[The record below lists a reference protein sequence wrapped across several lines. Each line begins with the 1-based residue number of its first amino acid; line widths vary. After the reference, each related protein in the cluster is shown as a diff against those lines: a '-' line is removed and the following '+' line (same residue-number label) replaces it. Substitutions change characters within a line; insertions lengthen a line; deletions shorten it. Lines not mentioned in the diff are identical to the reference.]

1 MARKAKIEI
10 QNTDRD
16 GNQTEVSKKI
26 TPTQAARAMKASGA
40 KAPRSVFAGGRG
52 RRPNAMG
59 GRGPKGAGR
68 GQNGAVSCFARGRP
82 QDGSG
87 PLGGTAAC
95 PNS

>member
-1 MARKAKIEI
+1 MARKAKIEV
-10 QNTDRD
+10 QNTDNA

-26 TPTQAARAMKASGA
+26 TPAQAAKAMKAAGA
-40 KAPRSVFAGGRG
+40 QAPRSVFAGGRG
-52 RRPNAMG
+52 RRPKAMG
-59 GRGPKGAGR
+59 GRGAGR